1 MREEVTMEIIPIRW
15 SAKDNG
21 GEGGSLSF
29 LTFYHQTAFL
39 FSRRMSL
46 LESLLK
52 HPYLM
57 AATGGA
63 IGSVGR
69 VMMSSL
75 VARWT
80 GEDFPFG
87 TITVNV
93 TGALL
98 MGMLAG
104 FGETD
109 PGKLMFTQPARTFLM
124 IGVLG
129 GYTTFSSF
137 SLQTFLLME
146 QGNLLGAAL
155 NVLLSVVLCVAG
167 IWAGFML
174 IRAFQ

>member
-1 MREEVTMEIIPIRW
+1 MAPL
-15 SAKDNG
+15 D
-21 GEGGSLSF
+21 SL
-29 LTFYHQTAFL
+29 
-39 FSRRMSL
+39 M
-46 LESLLK
+46 K
-52 HPYLM
+52 HPYVM
-57 AATGGA
+57 AAVGGA

-69 VMMSSL
+69 VMMTTF
-75 VARWT
+75 VAHWT

-87 TITVNV
+87 TIAVNV

-104 FGETD
+104 VGETD
-109 PGKLMFTQPARTFLM
+109 PGKLIFSESARTFLM

-129 GYTTFSSF
+129 GYTTFSTF

-146 QGNLLGAAL
+146 QGNFLGAAL
-155 NVLLSVVLCVAG
+155 NILLSVVLCVAG

>member
-1 MREEVTMEIIPIRW
+1 M
-15 SAKDNG
+15 ALLD
-21 GEGGSLSF
+21 SL
-29 LTFYHQTAFL
+29 
-39 FSRRMSL
+39 M
-46 LESLLK
+46 K
-52 HPYLM
+52 HPYVM
-57 AATGGA
+57 AAVGGA

-69 VMMSSL
+69 VMMTTL

-87 TITVNV
+87 TIAVNV

-104 FGETD
+104 VGETD
-109 PGKLMFTQPARTFLM
+109 PGKPIFSESARTFLM

-129 GYTTFSSF
+129 GYTTFSTF

-146 QGNLLGAAL
+146 QGNFLGAAL
-155 NVLLSVVLCVAG
+155 NILLSVVLCVAG

-174 IRAFQ
+174 IRALQ

>member
-1 MREEVTMEIIPIRW
+1 M
-15 SAKDNG
+15 ALLD
-21 GEGGSLSF
+21 SL
-29 LTFYHQTAFL
+29 
-39 FSRRMSL
+39 M
-46 LESLLK
+46 K
-52 HPYLM
+52 HPYVM
-57 AATGGA
+57 AAVGGA

-69 VMMSSL
+69 VMMTMF

-87 TITVNV
+87 TIAVNV

-104 FGETD
+104 VGETD
-109 PGKLMFTQPARTFLM
+109 PGKLIFSESARTFLM

-129 GYTTFSSF
+129 GYTTFSTF

-146 QGNLLGAAL
+146 QGNFLGAAL
-155 NVLLSVVLCVAG
+155 NILLSVVLCVAG

-174 IRAFQ
+174 IRALQ

>member
-1 MREEVTMEIIPIRW
+1 MENNERERKPFHV
-15 SAKDNG
+15 
-21 GEGGSLSF
+21 
-29 LTFYHQTAFL
+29 LTFYRTIRFL
-39 FSRRMSL
+39 FSDLMAL
-46 LESLLK
+46 LDTLIK
-52 HPYLM
+52 HPYVM
-57 AATGGA
+57 AAAGGA

-80 GEDFPFG
+80 GEYFPFG
-87 TITVNV
+87 TIAVNV

-104 FGETD
+104 VGETD
-109 PGKLMFTQPARTFLM
+109 PGKLIFSQNARTFLM

-146 QGNLLGAAL
+146 QGNLLAAAL
-155 NVLLSVVLCVAG
+155 NVLLSVILCVAG